1 MKKTM
6 ILILA
11 LVMVITLFA
20 CGKKEAQP
28 QQNAA
33 TGAPKYD
40 TLQVGFGKAKI
51 QPPDTAIHL
60 TGGGDPNR
68 IATGVFDEL
77 YLTCIA
83 VSDTEGNT
91 ALFYTVD
98 IQSASDQWTKP
109 AREFISQRTG
119 IPTSHIFFGVT
130 HAHSVPGLNNSTEAN
145 KKYNK
150 VFEEG
155 LIKATDDALADRS
168 DAEIQIGTADGTL
181 ENGKKLAFVRH
192 WVMKDGSVFGSNFGN
207 ASSGYAGHPYEA
219 DTEAQLIKFVRPAED
234 KKDVLMVS
242 WPCHSTFNG
251 TTTKKDLSADWP
263 SPTRDYIEANSDCL
277 VGIFLSGA
285 GNQTPTSYWLEEDH
299 RFDYREY
306 GAALGQIIVDALPS
320 TTKIGDGT
328 IKVSSQQYVTESN
341 IYTDTERL
349 IVAQDVYKYFLD
361 NGQTAG
367 TTYAKEKGFMSPYE
381 ARAYVQ
387 RSKLPATQELTMGA
401 LSIGDLSFV
410 IAPYE
415 MFSKSAQQIKNETP
429 FEMTFVM
436 AYANGSAGYIPTT
449 EGYEYN
455 DNVGCYEAYA
465 SPWPKGAA
473 EELSQKYLEML
484 AELKG

>member
-1 MKKTM
+1 MKKLFT
-6 ILILA
+6 LLLA
-11 LVMVITLFA
+11 LVLVVSMFA
-20 CGKKEAQP
+20 CAKQEQP
-28 QQNAA
+28 QQAA
-33 TGAPKYD
+33 APAGYD
-40 TLQVGFGKAKI
+40 TLHVGFGKAKI

-98 IQSASDQWTKP
+98 IQSASDSWTKP
-109 AREFISQRTG
+109 AKTFINQRTG
-119 IPTSHIFFGVT
+119 VPEDHIFFAST
-130 HAHSVPGLNNSTEAN
+130 HAHSVPGLNNNTEAN
-145 KKYNK
+145 KKFNK

-168 DAEIQIGTADGTL
+168 SAAIEIGTADGTL

-192 WVMKDGSVFGSNFGN
+192 WVMKDGSVFGSNFGD

-219 DTEAQLIKFVRPAED
+219 DTEAQLIKFTREEG

-251 TTTKKDLSADWP
+251 TTTKLDLSADWP

-299 RFDYREY
+299 RMDYREY
-306 GAALGQIIVDALPS
+306 GAALGQIIVDALPN
-320 TTKIGDGT
+320 TTKINDGA
-328 IKVSSQQYVTESN
+328 IKVTHEEYVTESN
-341 IYTDTERL
+341 HYTDIDRL
-349 IVAQDVYKYFLD
+349 GLANDVYDYFLA

-367 TTYAKEKGFMSPYE
+367 TTYAKANGFMSPYE
-381 ARAYVQ
+381 ARAYVS

-415 MFSKSAQQIKNETP
+415 MFSKSAQHIKTETP

-436 AYANGSAGYIPTT
+436 AYANGGEGYIPTT

-455 DNVGCYEAYA
+455 NDVGCYEAYA

-473 EELSQKYLEML
+473 EELSQKYLDML
-484 AELKG
+484 SGLKG

>member
-1 MKKTM
+1 MRKT
-6 ILILA
+6 ITFILA
-11 LVMVITLFA
+11 LVMVMTLVA
-20 CGKKEAQP
+20 CGGESAQP
-28 QQNAA
+28 QAQQDDA
-33 TGAPKYD
+33 APKYD

-77 YLTCIA
+77 FLTCIA

-109 AREFISQRTG
+109 AKEFISQRTG
-119 IPTSHIFFGVT
+119 IPTTNIFFAST
-130 HAHSVPGLNNSTEAN
+130 HSHSVPGLTTKTEAN
-145 KKYNK
+145 KKYNE
-150 VFEEG
+150 VFEKG
-155 LIKATDDALADRS
+155 LINATDDALADRS
-168 DAEIQIGTADGTL
+168 SAEIEIGTADGTL

-192 WVMKDGSVFGSNFGN
+192 WVMKDGSVFGSNFGD

-219 DTEAQLIKFVRPAED
+219 DTEAQLIKFVREEG

-251 TTTKKDLSADWP
+251 TTTKLDLSADWP

-285 GNQTPTSYWLEEDH
+285 GNQTPTSYWMEENH

-306 GAALGQIIVDALPS
+306 GAALGQIIVDALPN
-320 TTKIGDGT
+320 TTKINDGA
-328 IKVSSQQYVTESN
+328 IKISHEEYVTESN
-341 IYTDTERL
+341 HFTDTERL
-349 IVAQDVYKYFLD
+349 LAAQDVYDYFLK
-361 NGQTAG
+361 NGQTLG
-367 TTYAKEKGFMSPYE
+367 TTYAKENGFMSPYE

-387 RSKLPATQELTMGA
+387 RAGLPATQELTMGA
-401 LSIGDLSFV
+401 LSIGDLSFI

-415 MFSKSAQQIKNETP
+415 MFSKSAQHIKGETP
-429 FEMTFVM
+429 FEMTFIM
-436 AYANGSAGYIPTT
+436 AYANGSEGYIPTT

-455 DNVGCYEAYA
+455 NNVGCYEAYN

-473 EELSQKYLEML
+473 EELSQKYLDML
-484 AELKG
+484 AALKG

>member
-1 MKKTM
+1 MKKIIT
-6 ILILA
+6 LILSLAMVMA
-11 LVMVITLFA
+11 LLA
-20 CGKKEAQP
+20 CGKQEAQP
-28 QQNAA
+28 QKDAVP
-33 TGAPKYD
+33 TGYD

-77 YLTCIA
+77 FLTCIA
-83 VSDTEGNT
+83 VSDTAGET
-91 ALFYTVD
+91 LLFYTVD
-98 IQSASDQWTKP
+98 IQNASVQWTKP
-109 AREFISQRTG
+109 AREFISKRTG
-119 IPTSHIFFGVT
+119 VPVDHIIFACT
-130 HAHSVPGLNNSTEAN
+130 HAHSVPGLNTSTEAN

-155 LIKATDDALADRS
+155 LIKATDDALADRA

-192 WVMKDGSVFGSNFGN
+192 WVMNDGSIFGSNFGT
-207 ASSGYAGHPYEA
+207 AISGYKGHPYEA

-234 KKDVLMVS
+234 KKDVLMVG

-251 TTTKKDLSADWP
+251 TTTKLDLSADWP

-277 VGIFLSGA
+277 VGIFLGGA
-285 GNQTPTSYWLEEDH
+285 GNQTPTSYWLDENH
-299 RFDYREY
+299 KMDYREY

-328 IKVSSQQYVTESN
+328 IKITSQEYVTESN
-341 IYTDTERL
+341 HFTDADRL
-349 IVAQDVYKYFLD
+349 LAAEDVYDYFLK

-367 TTYAKEKGFMSPYE
+367 TTYAVSKGFMSPYE
-381 ARAYVQ
+381 ARAYIS
-387 RSKLPATQELTMGA
+387 RASLPETQALTMSA

-415 MFSKSAQQIKNETP
+415 MFSKSAQQIKGETP

-436 AYANGSAGYIPTT
+436 AYANGSEGYIPTT

-455 DNVGCYEAYA
+455 NNVGCYEAYA

-473 EELSQKYLEML
+473 EELSQTYLDML
-484 AELKG
+484 TQLKG